1 MVASESVEE
10 MMDEEHKESSSSP
23 LLILLSILLTSLS
36 SWWFAVDLLV
46 GAPDTIRL
54 TPLVVG
60 CESSMLL
67 L

>member
-10 MMDEEHKESSSSP
+10 MMDEEHKELSSSP
-23 LLILLSILLTSLS
+23 LLILLSILTSLS

>member
-23 LLILLSILLTSLS
+23 LLILLSILTSLS

>member
-1 MVASESVEE
+1 MVTSESVEE
-10 MMDEEHKESSSSP
+10 IMDEEHKELSSSP
-23 LLILLSILLTSLS
+23 LLLLLSILTSLS

-60 CESSMLL
+60 CKSSM
-67 L
+67 

>member
-23 LLILLSILLTSLS
+23 LLILLSILTSLS
-36 SWWFAVDLLV
+36 SWWFAVDQLV